1 MATQTEYTECRDL
14 IESALKTQSSSECA
28 KICRAALSEILN
40 SIYHEA
46 GKNIPSKASLL
57 ELLHSEVVSE
67 RIPDKDLIAML
78 DYVRILGMNAEHGQH
93 IKKTEA
99 ALALSNISHL
109 YEELIKQEHAC
120 CRAPN
125 ITEAATRKLY
135 IDAYLEEAGW
145 HVLEEENVVL
155 PEKACIEIE
164 VDGMPNREGVGFC
177 DYVLFGRDS
186 KPLAIVEAKKTT
198 VDISQGRHQVDLYG
212 ECMEKR
218 YGYKPI
224 LYYSNGYE
232 TKLIDGIY
240 PDRPVSAFHSISDLE
255 RMLQRRERKSISDF
269 SIDDR
274 ITNRP
279 YQKIAVTKI
288 CEHLNENHRRGLL
301 VMATGTGKTRV
312 AISLVD
318 VLSRN
323 KWIKN
328 VLFLADR
335 ITLVSQ
341 AKRNFA
347 KLLPNMSICELS
359 GTDKIDYDARLMF
372 STYQTMINYIDAEEK
387 SFSSGR
393 FDLIIIDEAH
403 RSIFKKYSSIFKYFD
418 SFLIGLTATPKDEV
432 DSNTYKIFGCESGI
446 PNFDYSLQEAIND
459 HYLVGYKAILR
470 TPQRLIEGVPYDEL
484 SDEDKKRVEESY
496 DDEEPPE
503 IIPGNEIFKY
513 IYNKDTCRKVLEDL
527 MSEGIKTNG
536 GEKIGKTIIFAYN
549 HSHAQMIVDCFH
561 ELYPRYGANYC
572 QLVDYHVNY
581 SKDLVEK
588 FEETEDFRIAVSVDM
603 LDTGVDVPQ
612 VLNLVFFKPVKSKI
626 KFVQMIGRG
635 TRLCPNVF
643 GPNKD
648 KDHFLIFDYC
658 GNFEY
663 FSIHP
668 DGKSTEQGLSLSQ
681 RIFEKKLDILYELQR
696 LEYQED
702 DYCKVYYEETK
713 SWLVGKVKDIKSN
726 SSRLQ
731 VREQMKYV
739 DCYCDFNNWRSFS
752 PVSVKEIKYHLVG
765 LIDSGLEGNELA
777 LAFDSRVFDVELDVL
792 INKSIL
798 GSKKSVNKIQSAAQ
812 YLLKERATIPQVIEK
827 KEVLQQVVSEQ
838 FWGSPTVHK
847 LESIREELR
856 ELMKFLEGSRR
867 TQANI
872 DIDDHIED
880 SDFTVEGTDFD
891 IRTYR
896 ERVIDYLKKH
906 SNLPVIKKIENLE
919 PITNE
924 DLDELHRI
932 LCVELGTEEVYQ
944 KEINIPNF
952 AVFIRSL
959 IGLSQ
964 EAVNEKFGEYL
975 NGTKFNS
982 SQQEYIMDIINYVRE
997 NGDITREDLVEKE
1010 QFHARGGLLDI
1021 FGPAYTTVVEIV
1033 DLLHSSIVAAA

>member
-1 MATQTEYTECRDL
+1 MVIRTDYMEKKNL
-14 IESALKTQSSSECA
+14 IESASKAQSPSECA
-28 KICRAALSEILN
+28 KACRVALSEI
-40 SIYHEA
+40 IDQFYVEA
-46 GKNIPSKASLL
+46 DKTVPSKASLL
-57 ELLHSEVVSE
+57 EKLNSDIVSE
-67 RIPDKDLIAML
+67 RIPDTDMIKAL

-93 IKKTEA
+93 IKKSEA
-99 ALALSNISHL
+99 NLALANIEQL
-109 YEELIKQEHAC
+109 YKELINQKHSYC
-120 CRAPN
+120 VIPN

-135 IDAYLEEAGW
+135 IDVYLREAGW
-145 HVLEEENVVL
+145 DVLETENVIL
-155 PEKACIEIE
+155 PGKACIEIQVE
-164 VDGMPNREGVGFC
+164 GMPNKERVGFC
-177 DYVLFGRDS
+177 DYVLYGRDS

-198 VDISQGRHQVDLYG
+198 IDLAQGRHQVDLYG
-212 ECMEKR
+212 ECMEKQ

-224 LYYSNGYE
+224 LYYTNGYII
-232 TKLIDGIY
+232 KVMDGIY
-240 PDRPVSAFHSISDLE
+240 PDRTVSAFHSISDLE
-255 RMLQRRERKSISDF
+255 LMLQRRGRKNISDF

-288 CEHLNENHRRGLL
+288 CEHLNRNYRRGLL

-318 VLSRN
+318 VLTRN

-335 ITLVSQ
+335 VTLVSQ

-347 KLLPNMSICELS
+347 KLLPNMSISELS
-359 GTDKIDYDARLMF
+359 GSDEIDYDARLMF
-372 STYQTMINYIDAEEK
+372 STYQTMINYIDAEDK
-387 SFSSGR
+387 RFSTGR

-403 RSIFKKYSSIFKYFD
+403 RSIFKKYRSIFTYFD
-418 SFLIGLTATPKDEV
+418 SFLVGLTATPKDEV
-432 DSNTYKIFGCESGI
+432 DLNTYKIFGCESGI

-459 HYLVGYKAILR
+459 HYLVGYKAVLR

-484 SDEDKKRVEESY
+484 SDEDKKKVEESY

-513 IYNKDTCRKVLEDL
+513 IYNKDTCRKVLEEL
-527 MSEGIKTNG
+527 MAEGLKTNC

-561 ELYPRYGANYC
+561 ELYPRYDANYC

-581 SKDLVEK
+581 SKDLVER
-588 FEETEDFRIAVSVDM
+588 FEEAEDFRIAVSVDM
-603 LDTGVDVPQ
+603 LDTGVDVPP

-668 DGKSTEQGLSLSQ
+668 DGKSSDQGLSLSQ

-702 DYCKVYYEETK
+702 DYCRAYYEETK
-713 SWLVGKVKDIKSN
+713 SWLVGKVKEIKSN
-726 SSRLQ
+726 SSRIQ

-739 DCYCDFNNWRSFS
+739 DCYSDYNNWCSLS
-752 PVSVKEIKYHLVG
+752 PVSLKEIKSHLVS
-765 LIDSGLEGNELA
+765 LVDSGLEGNELA
-777 LAFDSRVFDVELDVL
+777 LAFDARVFEIELDVL
-792 INKSIL
+792 INKAIL
-798 GSKKSVNKIQSAAQ
+798 GSKKSVKKIQTAIK
-812 YLLKERATIPQVIEK
+812 YLLEERATIPQVLEK
-827 KEVLQQVVSEQ
+827 KEVLKQVVSEQ
-838 FWGSPTVHK
+838 FWSTPSVQK
-847 LESIREELR
+847 LEHIREELR
-856 ELMKFLEGSRR
+856 DLMKFLDGSRR
-867 TQANI
+867 TQASI
-872 DIDDHIED
+872 DIEDHIED
-880 SDFTVEGTDFD
+880 SDFSVEGTGFD

-896 ERVIDYLKKH
+896 QKVIDYLAEN
-906 SNLPVIKKIENLE
+906 SNLPVINKIKNLE

-924 DLDELHRI
+924 DLNELHRI
-932 LCVELGTEEVYQ
+932 LCVELGTEEDYQ

-959 IGLSQ
+959 TGLSQ
-964 EAVNEKFGEYL
+964 EVVNEKFGEYL

-982 SQQEYIMDIINYVRE
+982 DQQEYIKDIIRYVKE
-997 NGDITREDLVEKE
+997 NGDITKEDLVEKE
-1010 QFHARGGLLDI
+1010 QFRNRGLLDI
-1021 FGPAYTTVVEIV
+1021 FGSAYETVVEIV
-1033 DLLHSSIVAAA
+1033 DILHNSIVAAA